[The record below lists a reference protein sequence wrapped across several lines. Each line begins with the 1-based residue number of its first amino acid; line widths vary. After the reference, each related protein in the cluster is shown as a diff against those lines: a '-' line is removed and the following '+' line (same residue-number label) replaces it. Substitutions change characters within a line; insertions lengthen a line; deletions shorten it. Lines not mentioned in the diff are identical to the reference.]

1 MDRLTGKETEALHPI
16 IEYIA
21 ELENAQS
28 QQATQETEPEHQ
40 GDIIKN
46 LLETRRIASQTLKNK
61 QITLS
66 TL

>member
-1 MDRLTGKETEALHPI
+1 MDRLTGKETEALHP